1 MITTTMIMNMSMAIT
16 MTTTIIMNRTAIP
29 TLTGTSTAR
38 LLKSLA

>member
-1 MITTTMIMNMSMAIT
+1 MITTTMIMNMSVA

-29 TLTGTSTAR
+29 TLTGISTAR